1 MRVLLRK
8 SPLCR
13 KHFFEWLKTTVLL
26 FDCGTSTLKSLLLL
40 GSNAPHVHL
49 RLRKRFS
56 RCTLDCGFKT
66 PESPAPRGF
75 VGGPRALAT
84 AALYLV
90 LLSNR
95 HISGS
100 SPAVGV
106 KGGANS
112 ADACPG
118 CGDDA
123 TAPKAAGSGF
133 RGVKLVRL
141 RRGGIRT
148 LGLCFALPKNPG
160 PGVTGAYFPFY
171 TCRRRSIDAAIFAP
185 QKQQIPHQR
194 DGVVLLPSE
203 RAACSRNPARP
214 RVRRAYFAVL
224 RALLSR
230 CRSERSAQLLGLC
243 FRLLPRRSEF

>member
-1 MRVLLRK
+1 MTNGLFRFWVFPDCTFLDISTASYFRV
-8 SPLCR
+8 PYC
-13 KHFFEWLKTTVLL
+13 FLL
-26 FDCGTSTLKSLLLL
+26 FSGVTPRKPARRLDFSPFRPPNTRKKSQTDL
-40 GSNAPHVHL
+40 GAAS
-49 RLRKRFS
+49 S
-56 RCTLDCGFKT
+56 
-66 PESPAPRGF
+66 ESPALRGF
-75 VGGPRALAT
+75 VGERGRFAT
-84 AALYLV
+84 TSLYLV

-171 TCRRRSIDAAIFAP
+171 TCRRRSIWKC
-185 QKQQIPHQR
+185 Q
-194 DGVVLLPSE
+194 E
-203 RAACSRNPARP
+203 MCSREIPKI
-214 RVRRAYFAVL
+214 
-224 RALLSR
+224 
-230 CRSERSAQLLGLC
+230 
-243 FRLLPRRSEF
+243 

>member
-1 MRVLLRK
+1 MGERGR
-8 SPLCR
+8 
-13 KHFFEWLKTTVLL
+13 FATT
-26 FDCGTSTLKSLLLL
+26 S
-40 GSNAPHVHL
+40 
-49 RLRKRFS
+49 
-56 RCTLDCGFKT
+56 
-66 PESPAPRGF
+66 
-75 VGGPRALAT
+75 
-84 AALYLV
+84 LYLV

-106 KGGANS
+106 KDGANS

-118 CGDDA
+118 CGDA
-123 TAPKAAGSGF
+123 GTAPKAAHSGF

-141 RRGGIRT
+141 RRGGVPTR
-148 LGLCFALPKNPG
+148 GLCFALPKNPG
-160 PGVTGAYFPFY
+160 PGVPGAYFPFY
-171 TCRRRSIDAAIFAP
+171 TCRRRSIDAAIFEP

-194 DGVVLLPSE
+194 DGVVPLPSA
-203 RAACSRNPARP
+203 RAACSQNPARP

-230 CRSERSAQLLGLC
+230 CRSERSAQLFGFR